1 MNGTCQHLVQW
12 DFLVVRFAFFFVI
25 ALFYSADGVT
35 VLFSLL
41 RSNSFQVS
49 LKCPELTRNWH

>member
-1 MNGTCQHLVQW
+1 MNGTCKHLVQW
-12 DFLVVRFAFFFVI
+12 DFLVVRFGFFFVI

-49 LKCPELTRNWH
+49 LKCPELT